1 MTNAAKSPR
10 RSKRVKEANRVEQM
24 VVANAD
30 DTTKPSKVTPKEAK
44 TPIVTSFTKGD
55 DASDAH
61 SSVSCNLPDNAMEE
75 KADVVE
81 KTSNSDDSLLGTSV
95 TVPRTENSGNELI
108 GFDECEDAL
117 PDKRSL
123 TSLLPFGF
131 GYRRGSKG
139 KRSKAKGSKTMSKK
153 KSSKTAFDF
162 DDWEF

>member
-1 MTNAAKSPR
+1 M
-10 RSKRVKEANRVEQM
+10 
-24 VVANAD
+24 
-30 DTTKPSKVTPKEAK
+30 
-44 TPIVTSFTKGD
+44 
-55 DASDAH
+55 
-61 SSVSCNLPDNAMEE
+61 
-75 KADVVE
+75 VE

-95 TVPRTENSGNELI
+95 TVPRTENSGNEPI

-139 KRSKAKGSKTMSKK
+139 KRIKGKGSKAKGIKTMSKK